1 MRVNMQIQSG
11 APVNHRR
18 LRDGAGCQEH
28 VRPGGQSGR
37 PQTVPVQPQS
47 AQHGHHLHHSAEGVD
62 QSAAYRF
69 HAVQVPDAARP
80 DGGRNCAGDHQLRQR
95 AGVVQLCA
103 VLGPD
108 RAQEAAGAG
117 RARLLRFDPQVR
129 VPRGGHHIPE
139 HREGV
144 SGAAAGRH

>member
-1 MRVNMQIQSG
+1 MQLQPG
-11 APVNHRR
+11 APVHHRGV
-18 LRDGAGCQEH
+18 RDGAGRQEH

-37 PQTVPVQPQS
+37 PQAVPVQPEP
-47 AQHGHHLHHSAEGVD
+47 AQHGHHVHHSAEGAD
-62 QSAAYRF
+62 QSAAHRF

-80 DGGRNCAGDHQLRQR
+80 DGGRDGAGDHQLRQR

-117 RARLLRFDPQVR
+117 RARLLRFDPQVC
-129 VPRGGHHIPE
+129 VPRCGHHVPE

-144 SGAAAGRH
+144 LGAAAGRH